1 MTFMERFT
9 EVKDRLE
16 KKNTKA
22 CEEHFA
28 VQVTMTDEDCHGV
41 FYIANTDSGFAV
53 EPYDY
58 QDYTA
63 HVISN
68 SEVLLGILDG
78 TIDAVKA
85 YLGGQIKAE
94 GNLEHIKILARLK
107 EKPKRKPA
115 AKKTAD
121 KKTTAKKKKEE

>member
-28 VQVTMTDEDCHGV
+28 IQVVMTDEDCQGV

-58 QDYTA
+58 KDYTA
-63 HVISN
+63 QVISD

-78 TIDAVKA
+78 KIDAVKA

-94 GNLEHIKILARLK
+94 GNLEHVKLLVQLK

-115 AKKTAD
+115 AKKTTD
-121 KKTTAKKKKEE
+121 KKTTVKKKKEE